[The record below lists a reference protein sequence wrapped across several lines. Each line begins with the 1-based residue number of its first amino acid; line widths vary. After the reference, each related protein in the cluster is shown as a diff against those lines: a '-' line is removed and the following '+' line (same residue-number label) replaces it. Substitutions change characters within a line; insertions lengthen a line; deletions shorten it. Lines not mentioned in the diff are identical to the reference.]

1 MFRPIAAAIAAT
13 VVLAACAGVD
23 DRQQREEKQIVTG
36 SNIPRKDRSDVT
48 VLPKEAL
55 DSFQRGSGGPTT
67 RSAGGPAMQ

>member
-1 MFRPIAAAIAAT
+1 MMRPLAAAIAAA
-13 VVLAACAGVD
+13 LALGACAGVE

-48 VLPKEAL
+48 VVPKEAL
-55 DSFQRGSGGPTT
+55 DEFQRSSGGPAT